1 VVDLDAVADLDAVEG
16 FEALM
21 DLDSVA
27 GLDPVPDRDDADA
40 DLTLVRA
47 DGFDAPRASVLV
59 PPEVRAGA
67 APDPP
72 PAPTRRSGVR
82 GARLDDW
89 LDDWP
94 DDPLEDCRDPGTS
107 RSLRALPPVR
117 SVLAGRRRSSL
128 FT

>member
-1 VVDLDAVADLDAVEG
+1 
-16 FEALM
+16 
-21 DLDSVA
+21 
-27 GLDPVPDRDDADA
+27 
-40 DLTLVRA
+40 VRA

-59 PPEVRAGA
+59 PREVRAGA

-82 GARLDDW
+82 GAR